1 MEMIDFEKMSL
12 AEKNFLKNFFDKE
25 RLLGEEYLNGWTL
38 DLFLQNLNRIYTN
51 HRDEILNKLCGQ
63 KSQNDILN
71 IIFHYF
77 QIMMENVV
85 HDFDEMSLAEKI
97 NFLRDIF
104 RRQSLLAEQNLSGW
118 FLIVF

>member
-51 HRDEILNKLCGQ
+51 HWDEILNKLCGQ
-63 KSQNDILN
+63 KSRNDILN

>member
-25 RLLGEEYLNGWTL
+25 RLLGEENLNGWTL